1 MCDYKRKVLRACIL
15 TMLMAMPAA
24 GVCSASYYPW
34 TDENDIGGT
43 YEIKGRKHAISFDE
57 SEKTVQAK
65 DDVIISNEAAADME
79 PDGNTR
85 AIILIKGGSDRSFT
99 FDMNGKSLTAGDYGS
114 FINLTDGNKNSI
126 KIKDAWDITATT
138 HKANLIYASGSG
150 HDISLEAGNDIL
162 FGKKRSDSRAPLI
175 SIDGQGNTLS
185 LSAARDIVMTNEN
198 PTNILRLQNGSK
210 ATVSAGRDLLFSQT
224 QTDSSVTLGAEIN
237 TQLEVAAGN
246 DIIFNNEGQRNIIY
260 SNQSQVSVEAGHD
273 IIYNHKHP
281 GGFPVNYFA
290 SGTEA
295 SIRAGHDL
303 IMDSVRSTN
312 LFNVLD
318 KSSVKVAADNDVFFH
333 VENLSSI
340 TNVASSS
347 NSSFSLKSRDFI
359 SNAQRTLRTYD
370 DSQID
375 IHVNRDIK
383 FITPGIDVGTS
394 MIQAFRNGIANV
406 MADRDMI
413 LAINVAAPNV
423 QVASEGGG
431 QSDSRP

>member
-1 MCDYKRKVLRACIL
+1 
-15 TMLMAMPAA
+15 
-24 GVCSASYYPW
+24 
-34 TDENDIGGT
+34 
-43 YEIKGRKHAISFDE
+43 
-57 SEKTVQAK
+57 
-65 DDVIISNEAAADME
+65 
-79 PDGNTR
+79 
-85 AIILIKGGSDRSFT
+85 
-99 FDMNGKSLTAGDYGS
+99 
-114 FINLTDGNKNSI
+114 
-126 KIKDAWDITATT
+126 
-138 HKANLIYASGSG
+138 
-150 HDISLEAGNDIL
+150 
-162 FGKKRSDSRAPLI
+162 
-175 SIDGQGNTLS
+175 
-185 LSAARDIVMTNEN
+185 
-198 PTNILRLQNGSK
+198 
-210 ATVSAGRDLLFSQT
+210 
-224 QTDSSVTLGAEIN
+224 
-237 TQLEVAAGN
+237 
-246 DIIFNNEGQRNIIY
+246 
-260 SNQSQVSVEAGHD
+260 
-273 IIYNHKHP
+273 
-281 GGFPVNYFA
+281 
-290 SGTEA
+290 
-295 SIRAGHDL
+295 
-303 IMDSVRSTN
+303 MDSVRSTN

-431 QSDSRP
+431 PI